1 MEQDEVGMQVALA
14 PNLSLQE
21 LLLSDGLGDG
31 LLLDIGFE
39 AAILVGEGG
48 LGPNGKQ
55 CSARGK
61 LLVPRVKLRS
71 SEDESTDLASITSFA
86 PNARF
91 AETPRVLV
99 LSQTPDADTS

>member
-14 PNLSLQE
+14 PNLSVQE

-39 AAILVGEGG
+39 AAILVGEGE

-55 CSARGK
+55 SSARGK

-71 SEDESTDLASITSFA
+71 FEDESTGLASITSFA
-86 PNARF
+86 PIAIF
-91 AETPRVLV
+91 AETPWVLV
-99 LSQTPDADTS
+99 LSQTPDVDTS